1 VNGFIARV
9 VVLVAALLGGIP
21 AGAAAQVFLAPGSHP
36 DFTIGPLYIRAAV
49 APTMTGPL
57 TVDIF
62 WSLVIPAK
70 RSAADVINGD
80 LFLLWPSVV
89 LPAPGLGPPD
99 PALTKYLE
107 ERGLTAIEDGR
118 LQYSARNLY
127 NRGGGRSEP
136 EPVPGG
142 APFVTYVRQSGALG
156 LSAPATYVRIP
167 WNPKL
172 VNPVWIMSLR
182 LQTKG
187 LIKPKSQTWTEQ
199 TFWGPRSRLL
209 LSFQDVNSRAVFPMY
224 FEHRDRVVRLADD
237 PAQLR
242 IDFAKAD
249 HVKIDEISPPS
260 ARRQL
265 SETQDNTETI
275 TLFLDRSEGI
285 RPQTL
290 TVQFGY
296 FSDLQSWA
304 PILIPIAFFALGN
317 LAAPLVRFAAE
328 RLLRQVRARVHFGP
342 PDRPGGAQNTV
353 IPAETLARIKPGE
366 TTYDEVLR
374 LCGPYAEEQEQMGG
388 SGARTLIYRG
398 RRLVPQRR
406 RSWGWI
412 GTVSHWEMEHQDVDI
427 TLEGNVVRDVQA
439 RIRRTRQASPD
450 APGSS

>member
-1 VNGFIARV
+1 VSGFLARV
-9 VVLVAALLGGIP
+9 VLLASVLLGGAP
-21 AGAAAQVFLAPGSHP
+21 AGAAAQVFLAPSAHP

-49 APTMTGPL
+49 TPTTTGPL

-70 RSAADVINGD
+70 RSAADVIDGD
-80 LFLLWPSVV
+80 LFLLWPSAV
-89 LPAPGLGPPD
+89 LPAPGLGAPD
-99 PALTKYLE
+99 PALAKYLE
-107 ERGLTAIEDGR
+107 QRGLTAIEEGR
-118 LQYSARNLY
+118 LQYSARDLY
-127 NRGGGRSEP
+127 RRGGGRSEP
-136 EPVPGG
+136 DQVPGG
-142 APFVTYVRQSGALG
+142 APFATYVRQGGALG
-156 LSAPATYVRIP
+156 LSSPATYVRIP

-209 LSFQDVNSRAVFPMY
+209 LSFQDVNARAIFPMY
-224 FEHRDRVVRLADD
+224 FEHRDRIVRLADD

-265 SETQDNTETI
+265 SETQDNTETV

-290 TVQFGY
+290 TVQYGY

-317 LAAPLVRFAAE
+317 LAAPIFRIIGIRLVRE
-328 RLLRQVRARVHFGP
+328 VRARVHFGR
-342 PDRPGGAQNTV
+342 PDRPGAAQNTV

-366 TTYDEVLR
+366 TTYEEVLR
-374 LCGPYAEEQEQMGG
+374 LLGPYAEEQEQIGG
-388 SGARTLIYRG
+388 SGARTLAYRG
-398 RRLVPQRR
+398 RRLIPQRR

-427 TLEGNVVRDVQA
+427 TVEGNVVRDVQA
-439 RIRRTRQASPD
+439 RIRRTRQARPD
-450 APGSS
+450 VEGT